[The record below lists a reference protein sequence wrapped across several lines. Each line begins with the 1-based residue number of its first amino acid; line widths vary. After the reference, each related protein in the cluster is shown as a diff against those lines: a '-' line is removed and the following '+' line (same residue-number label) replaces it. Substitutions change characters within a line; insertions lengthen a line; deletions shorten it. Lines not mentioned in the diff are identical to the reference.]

1 MKKPREYKASNFAEY
16 CDYRITIKGYN
27 VFEIVEEL
35 WQEIQELKQDLASY
49 QEVYGK
55 EQNDADRN

>member
-1 MKKPREYKASNFAEY
+1 MKKPREYKASEFDKY
-16 CDYRITIKGYN
+16 CDYRISRKGLS
-27 VFEIVEEL
+27 VFEIVKEL

-55 EQNDADRN
+55 EQNNES